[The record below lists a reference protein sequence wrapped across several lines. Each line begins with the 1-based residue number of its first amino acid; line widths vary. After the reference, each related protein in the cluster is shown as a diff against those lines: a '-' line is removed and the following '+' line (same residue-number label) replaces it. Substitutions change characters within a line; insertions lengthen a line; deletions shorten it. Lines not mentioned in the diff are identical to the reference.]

1 MDATQ
6 PQPAAA
12 AAAAGS
18 LSWRLSAHPI
28 TLLTFLGFRIGES
41 LVLWRWLPSPH
52 LSSAIADHVWNA
64 ASILVYF
71 LGGLLLTDSMCVDRY
86 HEIPTTRKWLR

>member
-6 PQPAAA
+6 PQPAQ
-12 AAAAGS
+12 GS

-28 TLLTFLGFRIGES
+28 TLLTFLAFRIGEFFFF
-41 LVLWRWLPSPH
+41 SP
-52 LSSAIADHVWNA
+52 LATAFSKAQLLTHVQNA

-71 LGGLLLTDSMCVDRY
+71 LGGLLLTDSMCVYTITLQTYKDAD
-86 HEIPTTRKWLR
+86 TFFSGS